1 MIITTDL
8 KDYRIPEITVRMY
21 VKEIDAMYS
30 REPVTNTF
38 EMGEL
43 LCRQF
48 RDLDRE
54 QIIVMNL
61 DSQGR
66 PISYYVAGIGGTNAV
81 HFPITNVFKTAIIQN
96 AVSIV
101 LCHNHPGGRLV
112 PSSEDLDATKECVRV
127 GELLGI
133 RLLDHFI
140 ISPDDYYS
148 MRERN
153 PELFHYNN
161 KGGII

>member
-1 MIITTDL
+1 MSAIQRFGPGAD
-8 KDYRIPEITVRMY
+8 
-21 VKEIDAMYS
+21 
-30 REPVTNTF
+30 
-38 EMGEL
+38 
-43 LCRQF
+43 
-48 RDLDRE
+48 DRE
-54 QIIVMNL
+54 NL

-66 PISYYVAGIGGTNAV
+66 PISYHVAGVGGTNSV
-81 HFPITNVFKTAIIQN
+81 RFPIPNVFKTAIIQN

-101 LCHNHPGGRLV
+101 LCHNHPGGRLT
-112 PSSEDLDATKECVRV
+112 PSKEDLDATKECVHV

-153 PELFHYNN
+153 PELFN
-161 KGGII
+161 

>member
-1 MIITTDL
+1 MTTTTNL
-8 KDYRIPEITVRMY
+8 KDYKIPEITVRMY

-30 REPVTNTF
+30 REPITNTF
-38 EMGEL
+38 EMADL

-48 RDLDRE
+48 KDLDRE
-54 QIIVMNL
+54 QMIVMNI
-61 DSQGR
+61 DAQGR
-66 PISYYVAGIGGTNAV
+66 PISYHVAGIGGTTSV

-101 LCHNHPGGRLV
+101 LCHNHPGGKLS
-112 PSSEDLDATKECVRV
+112 PSREDLEATKECVRV

-153 PELFHYNN
+153 SELFNYN